1 MSQKISMK
9 NSTVLLW
16 WFMYIL
22 VGILAGMG
30 AGIAV
35 PYAVGT
41 VIGMIGGIPEHLVGI
56 IAFAIL
62 LPFLIFVNFL
72 VYKWSVQKII
82 HASLHNKADTAPTT
96 NPSDPSLSQPN

>member
-1 MSQKISMK
+1 MK

-30 AGIAV
+30 AGIVV

-41 VIGMIGGIPEHLVGI
+41 VIGMIGGIPEPLAGI
-56 IAFAIL
+56 IGYVIL

-82 HASLHNKADTAPTT
+82 DAS
-96 NPSDPSLSQPN
+96 

>member
-1 MSQKISMK
+1 MK

-30 AGIAV
+30 GGIA
-35 PYAVGT
+35 GT
-41 VIGMIGGIPEHLVGI
+41 AALGIVIGMIGGIPEPLAGI
-56 IAFAIL
+56 IGSVIL

-82 HASLHNKADTAPTT
+82 AAS
-96 NPSDPSLSQPN
+96 